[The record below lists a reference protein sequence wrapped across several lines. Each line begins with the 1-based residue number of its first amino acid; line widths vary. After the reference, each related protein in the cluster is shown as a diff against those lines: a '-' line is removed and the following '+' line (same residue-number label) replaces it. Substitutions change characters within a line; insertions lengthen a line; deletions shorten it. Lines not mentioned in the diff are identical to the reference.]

1 MMITDAQILGRLLLA
16 ALLGALIG
24 LDRER
29 QNQPAGLRT
38 HIILVTGSALA
49 MTLSI
54 NLAINY
60 KGIATN
66 GDPSRLAAQVL
77 SGIGFLGAGAIL
89 RYGSNI
95 KGLTTATSLWT
106 MAVVGLAV
114 GAGYVIVSVG
124 ATVFLLGALTLLRR
138 FERSKIDSNIVRHI
152 LITGEFR
159 PEIEARLVEVLKEKT
174 LSFSISRMERSLRK
188 NRLRITI
195 IVKIKSAENL
205 SLLLEQISAIKGL
218 VNVRIE

>member
-1 MMITDAQILGRLLLA
+1 MIPDFEIFVRLIVA
-16 ALLGALIG
+16 AFLGALIG

-38 HIILVTGSALA
+38 HIILVTGAALA

-54 NLAINY
+54 NLAIQF
-60 KGIATN
+60 KTIATN

-89 RYGSNI
+89 RYGNTI

-106 MAVVGLAV
+106 MATVGLAV
-114 GAGYVIVSVG
+114 GAGYLWVAIG
-124 ATVFLLGALTLLRR
+124 TTVFLLTALTVLNK
-138 FERSKIDSNIVRHI
+138 FEKNNLAINVVRHI
-152 LITGEFR
+152 WLSCDFR
-159 PEIEARLVEVLKEKT
+159 PDIEPKLNAI
-174 LSFSISRMERSLRK
+174 LSERTKSYSISRLERNLRK

-195 IVKIKSAENL
+195 MIRLKKTENL
-205 SLLLEQISAIKGL
+205 TPLVEQLALIKG
-218 VNVRIE
+218 VDGIRVE

>member
-1 MMITDAQILGRLLLA
+1 MIPEIEIFIRLILA
-16 ALLGALIG
+16 AFLGALIG

-54 NLAINY
+54 NLSMQFKAL
-60 KGIATN
+60 ATN

-89 RYGSNI
+89 RYGNNI

-114 GAGYVIVSVG
+114 GAGYLWVG
-124 ATVFLLGALTLLRR
+124 IGTTVFLLTALTVLSR
-138 FERSKIDSNIVRHI
+138 FEKNKLSVNVVRHI
-152 LITGEFR
+152 WLSCDFR
-159 PEIEARLVEVLKEKT
+159 PDLEPKLNGILAERT
-174 LSFSISRMERSLRK
+174 QSYTISRLERNLRK
-188 NRLRITI
+188 NRLRITVMI
-195 IVKIKSAENL
+195 RLKKTENL
-205 SLLLEQISAIKGL
+205 TPLVEQLALLKG
-218 VNVRIE
+218 VDGIRVE